1 MISTINKATRDTIKA
16 AIVIDYIFTNTVIN
30 TEFKTG
36 IIKADIFDHF
46 PIFFSTNF
54 QMEVDS
60 KEELQYLFKLIISGN
75 SKEF

>member
-16 AIVIDYIFTNTVIN
+16 AIAIDYIFTNTVIN

-36 IIKADIFDHF
+36 IIKADIDHF